1 VNGRDRDVECVVLGL
16 RGDLRQSERPMA
28 RGLRLCL
35 SMSSSNP
42 LAERILVLAPT
53 GDDAELI
60 RGILEERRLKVGVV
74 DDLRSLARELLTGA
88 GVALIASEVF
98 DDAEGTAM
106 LREVLD
112 AQEAW
117 SELPILIFGGSV
129 ENAASVAT
137 ELLGSR
143 AQILLMERPLGIGT
157 FVTAADAALRG
168 RRRQYEVKRLL
179 DQLAQSATE
188 IARAHEEATRAKDEF
203 LATLGHELRSPLT
216 AVRGWI
222 ELLKADDL
230 SAEDR
235 AMALTMIESSTK
247 VQAHIVEDLMDVSRI
262 IAGKVMI
269 EPAVVPLAPIVLNIV
284 ATFRATAAEHGI
296 ALTVDVPEEPLFV
309 LADAIRLQQ
318 VGWNLLSNAI
328 KFTPSG
334 GMVHVAVA
342 REEDAVT
349 LRIRDSGEGLSAELL
364 PHVFERYRQ
373 AEGGATRP
381 QGGLG
386 LGLAIV
392 HHLVERHGGTIK
404 AFSEGV
410 GRGAEFVVS
419 LPLVDPSS
427 IRTDR

>member
-1 VNGRDRDVECVVLGL
+1 
-16 RGDLRQSERPMA
+16 
-28 RGLRLCL
+28 
-35 SMSSSNP
+35 MSSSNP

>member
-1 VNGRDRDVECVVLGL
+1 
-16 RGDLRQSERPMA
+16 MA